1 MASIVT
7 ETLKQEL
14 IQPVLKNIT
23 TGVSPSFYLGLSK
36 SQSWGNG
43 YDEPGTPRNDV
54 DEENDFRK
62 GLQSIIKI
70 NSASLVV
77 KRQNWGNWCDL
88 CSIR

>member
-14 IQPVLKNIT
+14 IQPVLKNIS

-43 YDEPGTPRNDV
+43 GDLAPAPRQDV

-62 GLQSIIKI
+62 
-70 NSASLVV
+70 VV
-77 KRQNWGNWCDL
+77 NVMLDFI
-88 CSIR
+88 S

>member
-43 YDEPGTPRNDV
+43 GECGGQLFLPRGERLRV
-54 DEENDFRK
+54 YGR
-62 GLQSIIKI
+62 I
-70 NSASLVV
+70 V
-77 KRQNWGNWCDL
+77 
-88 CSIR
+88 